1 MSCLQRLLAQTRSAG
16 PREQAAAMVTI
27 TEVVSRRSLD
37 FRNQRKAYLLRH
49 VDHLPWA
56 SIAGKVV
63 NLQNQHPSWVT
74 VRTTVRAF
82 NVAKGC
88 RPSHYARSGR
98 KAWKLTPEVRRFV
111 IQRLLRDRVAKV
123 VTSATLQ
130 ADLAAE
136 MGVALEAS
144 TIRKFLQRRGYS
156 WLPRSQKRKYSLPQR
171 RTRVAFAA
179 AALALRPAALRQKLA
194 MSMDGIVLS
203 MPPETDIDRLNYCWG
218 GVTHMWRKAREA
230 KHPRLAADDEF
241 QKQVPLSRALPLW
254 GGISEGGFASVLW
267 HLDRKKTNTKQWA
280 AAVDAGKLT
289 NALRQLNPRN
299 QRGPWHVL
307 CDNETFLRTKAS
319 LAAYRRGRVV
329 LWDVPAKSPD
339 LNPVERFWAWLR
351 KKLRQMD
358 LADLRAR
365 RAPLTK
371 PQYATRV
378 PRVLQTRK
386 AQSVVKR
393 CAGHFRTSCQ
403 KVLDNRGAA
412 AGN

>member
-1 MSCLQRLLAQTRSAG
+1 
-16 PREQAAAMVTI
+16 
-27 TEVVSRRSLD
+27 
-37 FRNQRKAYLLRH
+37 
-49 VDHLPWA
+49 
-56 SIAGKVV
+56 
-63 NLQNQHPSWVT
+63 
-74 VRTTVRAF
+74 
-82 NVAKGC
+82 
-88 RPSHYARSGR
+88 
-98 KAWKLTPEVRRFV
+98 
-111 IQRLLRDRVAKV
+111 
-123 VTSATLQ
+123 
-130 ADLAAE
+130 
-136 MGVALEAS
+136 MG
-144 TIRKFLQRRGYS
+144 
-156 WLPRSQKRKYSLPQR
+156 
-171 RTRVAFAA
+171 
-179 AALALRPAALRQKLA
+179 LRP
-194 MSMDGIVLS
+194 
-203 MPPETDIDRLNYCWG
+203 
-218 GVTHMWRKAREA
+218 
-230 KHPRLAADDEF
+230 HPRLAADDEF

-254 GGISEGGFASVLW
+254 GGISEGGFVSVLW

-319 LAAYRRGRVV
+319 LAAYRRRRVV
-329 LWDVPAKSPD
+329 LWDVHAKSPD

-378 PRVLQTRK
+378 QRVLQTRK
-386 AQSVVKR
+386 AQSVAKR